1 MAHSTENVLSRW
13 RYASPSSPGHHP
25 NWPSSSLASEL
36 GSRLRCA
43 APRCCTRNRCI
54 RASTRDPPRHNASPP
69 ARGRFHGIEL
79 FDAVQSLPREGQ
91 LAPILLQRF
100 PQNSVTVL
108 CGHPFPLRKSFPSL
122 SPSLNLLPGC
132 QAGLVRRAEG
142 DNLVTG
148 AASAGR
154 RAMNNS
160 QLNTSN
166 QAIRRILNEIKKL
179 RSEPSDDFE
188 AHPAEDNVF
197 DWHFVLRGPAET
209 PFAGG
214 LYHGRIILPA
224 QYPYK
229 PPEFMF
235 LCPTGRFEVGK
246 KICLS
251 ISQHHPELWQPGWDI
266 RTALTAIQSFM
277 PTAGNGAIAAL
288 DYSDEERRRIADKS
302 REASTVSLRSHGMLD
317 HFEEFLQRPA
327 PSDSPAA
334 RGPPAPA
341 QGLVAAATDAASP
354 PPAAPRFQSVRTS
367 WVEEGSKPASLD
379 DAVAADAAA
388 ALPAESAPTFG
399 GVPVSGPQ
407 NPSPASR
414 SHRGPP
420 AHAAGAPV
428 AGTQPL
434 PVPPLMDVGAGSA
447 AAAGDMTPEV
457 RICCVLFDSVGS

>member
-1 MAHSTENVLSRW
+1 
-13 RYASPSSPGHHP
+13 
-25 NWPSSSLASEL
+25 
-36 GSRLRCA
+36 
-43 APRCCTRNRCI
+43 
-54 RASTRDPPRHNASPP
+54 
-69 ARGRFHGIEL
+69 
-79 FDAVQSLPREGQ
+79 
-91 LAPILLQRF
+91 
-100 PQNSVTVL
+100 
-108 CGHPFPLRKSFPSL
+108 
-122 SPSLNLLPGC
+122 
-132 QAGLVRRAEG
+132 
-142 DNLVTG
+142 
-148 AASAGR
+148 
-154 RAMNNS
+154 MNNS

-166 QAIRRILNEIKKL
+166 PAIRRILSEIKKL

-188 AHPAEDNVF
+188 AHPAEDNLF

-317 HFEEFLQRPA
+317 HFEEFLQRPT

-334 RGPPAPA
+334 RGSPASA
-341 QGLVAAATDAASP
+341 QGPVAVAAVAAATDAASP
-354 PPAAPRFQSVRTS
+354 PPATPRFQSVRTS

-388 ALPAESAPTFG
+388 ALQAESAPTFG

-407 NPSPASR
+407 NPSPASP

-420 AHAAGAPV
+420 APAAGAPV

-434 PVPPLMDVGAGSA
+434 PVPPRMDVGAGPA
-447 AAAGDMTPEV
+447 AAAAPASRLQTEAGVAAASGRRSAGPAWSEGDMTPEV
-457 RICCVLFDSVGS
+457 RISSVLFDSVGS